1 MSIRRACSYQAEFT
15 LPEDAENYS
24 AILVTISQNRLPI
37 INKDQDELVLFDR
50 KATLKLTQEETLM
63 FSADVP
69 AQIQL
74 RAFKSEYVA
83 PGSRIWT
90 IDVNPSLNEEVLS

>member
-15 LPEDAENYS
+15 LPEDAESYS
-24 AILVTISQNRLPI
+24 AILVTISQNRQPI
-37 INKDQDELVLFDR
+37 INKDQTELELDGR
-50 KATLKLTQEETLM
+50 KAILKLNQEETLL
-63 FSADVP
+63 FSADAP

-74 RAFKSEYVA
+74 RAYKSEYVA

-90 IDVNPSLNEEVLS
+90 IDVNPSLNEEVLP